1 MPLSDMGTE
10 REGERARRWPL
21 MANRVLIADQGACG
35 WAKRGSTEESRPGA
49 GCDVRREEA
58 LPAGTEHSTRIIQ
71 LLYRARIQCLRDLA
85 LFCGRRWSE
94 LLRGPTF
101 RTAQGGQRCFRT
113 VSVFRTP
120 AATSLAEGF
129 GSARYMARVHE
140 KRGNTL
146 MITVR
151 VGRRVTR
158 GGVAPRRGGRAGPR
172 LCVSSAGSGRT
183 GPAAGT

>member
-71 LLYRARIQCLRDLA
+71 LLYRALIQSLRDLA
-85 LFCGRRWSE
+85 LFCGRRWSG
-94 LLRGPTF
+94 LLKDR
-101 RTAQGGQRCFRT
+101 RSERRKE
-113 VSVFRTP
+113 VSVASGPFLCSERTTP
-120 AATSLAEGF
+120 AAT
-129 GSARYMARVHE
+129 
-140 KRGNTL
+140 
-146 MITVR
+146 
-151 VGRRVTR
+151 VT
-158 GGVAPRRGGRAGPR
+158 G
-172 LCVSSAGSGRT
+172 
-183 GPAAGT
+183 